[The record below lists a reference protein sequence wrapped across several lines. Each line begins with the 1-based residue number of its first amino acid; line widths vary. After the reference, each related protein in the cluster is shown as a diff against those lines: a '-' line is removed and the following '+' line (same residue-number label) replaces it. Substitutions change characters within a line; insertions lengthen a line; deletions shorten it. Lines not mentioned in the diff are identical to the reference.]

1 MTQLTSI
8 LADTADRIFQK
19 SEPWP
24 AGGFDAPLW
33 EATEQSGLDRL
44 LLPETMG
51 GGGDAFPD
59 AVAVAMASGKRAA
72 SIPLIETMVANWC
85 LARVGLHVPEGPKAL
100 LVACGQSAPSVDRS
114 GNVCWNACA
123 ELTWAS
129 AVPATVILATRD
141 DSLCVARF
149 DGAMTGTRRDT
160 IAGEPMT
167 LLDGA
172 GTPIA
177 ADEIA
182 TWTNDEDEP
191 LALLALLKAAA
202 IVGASDTLVAQAI
215 EYANIRVQFGR
226 PIAKFQMIQQMI
238 ARMAS
243 ETAAAAAAVQHAARE
258 FGSANGV
265 FAAAIAKGRA
275 SEAVG
280 LIAAT
285 AHHVHGAI
293 GFTAE
298 HSLHRY
304 SRRLWTW
311 REEAGNEAFWYK
323 RLGSAA
329 LREGGS
335 SLWPRLVSCL
345 RL

>member
-8 LADTADRIFQK
+8 LVDTADRIFRR

-33 EATEQSGLDRL
+33 GATEQAGLDRL

-51 GGGDAFPD
+51 GGGDAYAE
-59 AVAVAMASGKRAA
+59 AVAIATVAGERAA
-72 SIPLIETMVANWC
+72 AIPLVETMVANWC
-85 LARVGLHVPEGPKAL
+85 LARAGLEVPQGPKAL
-100 LVACGQSAPSVDRS
+100 LIASDQAAPSIDRA
-114 GNVCWNACA
+114 GHVRWNTSN
-123 ELTWAS
+123 ELVWGG
-129 AVPATVILATRD
+129 AVPASVILAMRD
-141 DSLCVARF
+141 DALCVAR
-149 DGAMTGTRRDT
+149 AESPMTGAHHQT
-160 IAGEPMT
+160 IAGEPVT
-167 LLDGA
+167 LLEGA
-172 GTPIA
+172 TTRVADDVVA
-177 ADEIA
+177 AWPA
-182 TWTNDEDEP
+182 GRDEP
-191 LALLALLKAAA
+191 LALFAMLKAAA
-202 IVGASDTLVAQAI
+202 MVGASDALVAQAI
-215 EYANIRVQFGR
+215 EYANLRVQFGR
-226 PIAKFQMIQQMI
+226 PIAKFQMIQQII

-243 ETAAAAAAVQHAARE
+243 ETAAAAAAVQHAARA

-265 FAAAIAKGRA
+265 FAAAVAKGRA
-275 SEAVG
+275 SEAAG
-280 LIAAT
+280 RIAAA

-329 LREGGS
+329 LREGGTT
-335 SLWPRLVSCL
+335 LWPGLVSGL